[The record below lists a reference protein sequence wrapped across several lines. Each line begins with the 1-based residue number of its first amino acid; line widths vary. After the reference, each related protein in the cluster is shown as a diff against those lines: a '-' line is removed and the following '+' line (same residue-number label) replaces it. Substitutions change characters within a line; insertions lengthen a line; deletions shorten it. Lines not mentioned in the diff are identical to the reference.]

1 MLVNTEALIKTLGGP
16 SVLHCTAPTID
27 ELTASIRKGI
37 AFKALDT
44 LAMESAIDV
53 DKLSTI
59 LRISPRTL
67 ARRRKSRRL
76 AADESD
82 RLVRLARVFAYAL
95 NVFKDQHKAT
105 TWLQRPNRALQQHAP
120 IDLLDTDIG
129 TQRVETILI
138 RIHHGVYS

>member
-1 MLVNTEALIKTLGGP
+1 MLVTTDTLIKTLGGP
-16 SVLHCTAPTID
+16 SVLHGATPTLD
-27 ELTASIRKGI
+27 ALTDSIRKGLT
-37 AFKALDT
+37 FKALDT
-44 LAMESAIDV
+44 LALASGIDIDTLSA
-53 DKLSTI
+53 I

-82 RLVRLARVFAYAL
+82 RLVRLARVVAYAL
-95 NVFKDQHKAT
+95 TVFKDQHKAT